1 MSPALAKTPH
11 VAARV
16 RAAGTESDAD
26 DAVFKALASAA
37 RRRLL
42 DELRDGPRTSGQLCA
57 ALCALD
63 RCTVMQHLTVLE
75 QAGLVLVQRRGRER
89 WNHLA
94 PLPIKRIYDR
104 WISWYAGPALELLDR
119 LDRNLGTAPTD

>member
-1 MSPALAKTPH
+1 M
-11 VAARV
+11 AARDRV
-16 RAAGTESDAD
+16 TSGETDAD
-26 DAVFKALASAA
+26 DAVFKALASPT

-57 ALCALD
+57 ALANLD
-63 RCTVMQHLTVLE
+63 RCTVMQHLTVLDE
-75 QAGLVLVQRRGRER
+75 AGLVLVQRRGRER

-94 PLPIKRIYDR
+94 PLPIKHIYDR

-119 LDRNLGTAPTD
+119 LDRGITGGRSD

>member
-1 MSPALAKTPH
+1 MSSALAKTPH
-11 VAARV
+11 VAARD

-57 ALCALD
+57 ALSALD

-119 LDRNLGTAPTD
+119 LDRSLGTAPTD

>member
-1 MSPALAKTPH
+1 MNTALAKTPR
-11 VAARV
+11 VAARDRV
-16 RAAGTESDAD
+16 TSGETDAD
-26 DAVFKALASAA
+26 DAVFKALASPT

-57 ALCALD
+57 ALANLD
-63 RCTVMQHLTVLE
+63 RCTVMQHLTVLAE
-75 QAGLVLVQRRGRER
+75 AGLVLVQRRGRER

-94 PLPIKRIYDR
+94 PLPIKHIYDR

-119 LDRNLGTAPTD
+119 LDRGITGGRSD